1 MLNHLLLIGTKADLK
16 DRAVDRREIQ
26 RFANQNNIFYMETSA
41 KTGDNVRKLFEEI
54 GLLDKYFLLSLLN
67 KLPLAKRLPMRDIPE
82 KQSVLISNTTGRFFS
97 CCAQA

>member
-1 MLNHLLLIGTKADLK
+1 MLNHLLLTGTKADLK

-41 KTGDNVRKLFEEI
+41 KSGDNVRKLFEEI
-54 GLLDKYFLLSLLN
+54 GAQAEQLPIISVD
-67 KLPLAKRLPMRDIPE
+67 KLPLAKRLPMRDVPE
-82 KQSVLISNTTGRFFS
+82 KESVLIGNKTGRFFS